1 MSLDE
6 EVKRAVA
13 HESVVKLE
21 ELDIPYY
28 TERGVLKREEL
39 LRDSG
44 REKF

>member
-1 MSLDE
+1 MSLEE

-13 HESVVKLE
+13 HESGVKLE

-39 LRDSG
+39 LRDSD
-44 REKF
+44 REKS